1 MAAMI
6 SSRLAETGKDSGNSI
21 FRDVD
26 DKEETSVKIYR
37 LGGVIA
43 GRVCDPWFPVQ
54 RRAKS
59 L

>member
-1 MAAMI
+1 MI